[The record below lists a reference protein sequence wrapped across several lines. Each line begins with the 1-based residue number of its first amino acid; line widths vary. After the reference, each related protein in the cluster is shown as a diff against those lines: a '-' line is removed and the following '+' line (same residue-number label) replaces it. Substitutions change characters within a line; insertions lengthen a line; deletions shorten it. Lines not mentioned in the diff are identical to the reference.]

1 MKQVVGLIVLLAAP
15 RVANADDVSWINP
28 HWQGI
33 SGYSGSLLTCPIGD
47 DVSLS
52 HPHDEYALT
61 GIGISEVNNKGKQL
75 RLYGRQMGV
84 GATGNP
90 LVGFDTIAGNIFLGS
105 TNTVQLGTNRY
116 IRAVRACNNNNND
129 HKLKGLQVMSA
140 YIDDDEYIAEPG
152 MADIYEQPNCDDW
165 DTWVTCPD
173 GEVGVAVRM
182 NYDNDAFTG
191 IELQC
196 AEVIWTP

>member
-1 MKQVVGLIVLLAAP
+1 MKQVVGLFVLLALP
-15 RVANADDVSWINP
+15 RVADADVSWINP

-33 SGYSGSLLTCPIGD
+33 SGYSGALLTCPIGD
-47 DVSLS
+47 DASLS
-52 HPHDEYALT
+52 HPADEYGLT

-90 LVGFDTIAGNIFLGS
+90 LVGFDTIAGNILLGS
-105 TNTVQLGTNRY
+105 TNYVQLGTNRY

-140 YIDDDEYIAEPG
+140 YIDDDEYVAEPG

-165 DTWVTCPD
+165 DSWVTCPE
-173 GEVGVAVRM
+173 GEVAVAVRM
-182 NYDNDAFTG
+182 NHENDAFTG

-196 AEVIWTP
+196 AEVVWTP